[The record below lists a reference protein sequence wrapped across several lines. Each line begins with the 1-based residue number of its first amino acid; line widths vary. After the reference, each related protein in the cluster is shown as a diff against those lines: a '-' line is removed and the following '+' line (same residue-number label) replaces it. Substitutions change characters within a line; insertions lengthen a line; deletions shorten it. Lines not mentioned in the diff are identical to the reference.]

1 MARITG
7 VKIPPWGGRVRVIV
21 RPMASVSSRLDV
33 PMLAG
38 RLVRLEPLGLDH
50 VDGLVAAAGEDG
62 ATYGYTTVPR
72 SRDAMRAHIET
83 LLAAQDAGEDVPFA
97 QVAVDG
103 GQAVGMTRYLTVR
116 RTAGATVP
124 FAVEIGGTWLA
135 ASAQRSGVN
144 REAKILLLTWA
155 FDRWDVMRVDF
166 KTDARNERSRTAIE
180 GLGATFEG
188 VLRNWQPSHVP
199 GEEGRMRDS
208 AMFSITAAE
217 WPRVREDLT
226 RRLVAP

>member
-1 MARITG
+1 M
-7 VKIPPWGGRVRVIV
+7 P
-21 RPMASVSSRLDV
+21 SVSSVLDV
-33 PMLAG
+33 PALAG
-38 RLVRLEPLGLDH
+38 RLVRLEPLALDH
-50 VDGLVAAAGEDG
+50 LDDLVAAAGEDG

-72 SRDAMRAHIET
+72 TRDAMRAHIEI
-83 LLAAQDAGEDVPFA
+83 LLAERDAGEGVPFT
-97 QVAVDG
+97 QVREEG
-103 GQAVGMTRYLTVR
+103 GRVVGMTRYLTIR
-116 RTAGATVP
+116 RTGGAAVP

-144 REAKILLLTWA
+144 QEAKILLLTWA
-155 FDRWDVMRVDF
+155 FDRWGVVRVDF

-217 WPRVREDLT
+217 WPRVREDLA
-226 RRLVAP
+226 RRLVRVVGGLRR